1 MCKQNSSINS
11 SDFENQ
17 KKFVEYALNFAVDV
31 LRSTQDKSE
40 KNEFCRKKMYI
51 DILNCID
58 ILKIFEITAI
68 FAQEGINDRDIVCS
82 CPDKQEEI
90 KQHIAFFVQSDS
102 MPLAVKSERG
112 ILVHFPEYNCDF
124 FVYSLH
130 RMYGQKNM
138 FIGVVPHNVHI
149 SDEKLSLI
157 SFFLLHCTLVL
168 GTNFYTKR
176 SCEECQKLQDIFIEQ
191 KNVFLRSSQD
201 NLTGLGNRVRLIQEL
216 EAYFV
221 GDDEIVALL
230 MLDINKFREVNDS
243 FGHLEGDNVLVLI
256 AQRLEQKFPYARL
269 VVRDSGDEFA
279 ILSQNL
285 TCFED
290 AQLLA
295 EQVSEC
301 FKKPFMLSGTQL
313 FLDAS
318 IGLVLL
324 PDEAANADEAV
335 ARAKVAMYRA
345 KKECLKYCFYEES
358 FEPFSVQ
365 RVITIADMEKNL
377 QSDGFFYLAY
387 QPKVNLQTGKVVGV
401 EALLRWN
408 RPAYGE
414 MNPALFV
421 PHAEATG
428 NIKKMGMMVVRQT
441 VAQAAKWY
449 YEGLELPIAIN
460 FSMLNLQDTEFC
472 NRIVELIKTYKI
484 PPSMIEIE
492 VMESIIIAA
501 PSKSVQHLKLF
512 KDLGIKIYIDDFG
525 TGYSTFGYLAQ
536 LPVSSLKIDSSFVIP
551 MRQDENCRKIV
562 ETIIQLGHSLNLE
575 IVAECIEDKETYD
588 ALGKMQCD
596 VGQGY
601 FICRPQRAEVLE
613 EWIQKRL
620 SLLSGD

>member
-1 MCKQNSSINS
+1 MYKQSTQINS
-11 SDFENQ
+11 LDFESQN
-17 KKFVEYALNFAVDV
+17 KFIEYALNFSVDAV
-31 LRSTQDKSE
+31 RSTQDKFE
-40 KNEFCRKKMYI
+40 KNEVCRKKMYI

-58 ILKIFEITAI
+58 ILKIFETTAI
-68 FAQEGINDRDIVCS
+68 FTRKGNNNEDTVCS
-82 CPDKQEEI
+82 CPDKQKEI
-90 KQHIAFFVQSDS
+90 EQHIAFFVQSDS
-102 MPLAVKSERG
+102 MPLAVKNERG
-112 ILVHFPEYNCDF
+112 LLVRCPEYYCDF

-130 RMYGQKNM
+130 RMYGQIDM
-138 FIGVVPHNVHI
+138 FIGMIPHNIHI
-149 SDEKLSLI
+149 SDEAVSLI
-157 SFFLLHCTLVL
+157 SFFLLNCTLVL
-168 GTNFYTKR
+168 KTYFYTKC
-176 SCEECQKLQDIFIEQ
+176 SCEECQKLQNTFIKQ
-191 KNVFLRSSQD
+191 KNIFLRSSQD

-216 EAYFV
+216 EAYFT

-230 MLDINKFREVNDS
+230 MLGINKFREVNDS
-243 FGHLEGDNVLVLI
+243 VGHLEGDNLLVLI
-256 AQRLEQKFPYARL
+256 ARRLEQKFPYARL

-285 TCFED
+285 ICSED

-301 FKKPFMLSGTQL
+301 FKKSFMLSGTQF

-345 KKECLKYCFYEES
+345 KKEGLKYCFYEES

-387 QPKVNLQTGKVVGV
+387 QPKVNLQTGKVVGA

-408 RPAYGE
+408 RPTYGE

-421 PHAEATG
+421 PQAEASG
-428 NIKKMGMMVVRQT
+428 HINKMGMMVVRQT

-460 FSMLNLQDTEFC
+460 LSLLNLQDIEFC

-492 VMESIIIAA
+492 VMESIIMAA
-501 PSKSVQHLKLF
+501 SSKSVQHLKLF
-512 KDLGIKIYIDDFG
+512 KDLGIKVYIDDFG
-525 TGYSTFGYLAQ
+525 TGYLTSGYLAQ
-536 LPVSSLKIDSSFVIP
+536 LSVSSLKIDSSFVIP

-562 ETIIQLGHSLNLE
+562 ATIIQLGHSLDLE
-575 IVAECIEDKETYD
+575 IVAEGIEDKETYD
-588 ALGKMQCD
+588 VLEKMQCD

-613 EWIQKRL
+613 EWVQKKF
-620 SLLSGD
+620 SLLSGE